1 MINKIFVVTFPNS
14 MQSIADSFEEAIKQT
29 IVDKLK
35 EIAPDGFT
43 SEEVEG
49 SIESHPVKP
58 SSVITLILLSLN
70 SSNKISRATTVELF
84 KWNRMTGIS
93 VEEYKFLWK

>member
-43 SEEVEG
+43 SEEVERT
-49 SIESHPVKP
+49 IEFHPVKP
-58 SSVITLILLSLN
+58 SSVDPSYN
-70 SSNKISRATTVELF
+70 
-84 KWNRMTGIS
+84 
-93 VEEYKFLWK
+93 